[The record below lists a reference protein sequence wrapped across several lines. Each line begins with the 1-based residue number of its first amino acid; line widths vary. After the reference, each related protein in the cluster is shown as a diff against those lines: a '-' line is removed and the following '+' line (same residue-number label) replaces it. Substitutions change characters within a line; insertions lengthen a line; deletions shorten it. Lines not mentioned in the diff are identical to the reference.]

1 MEYQKFSH
9 KTPHLKGKQ
18 HQLDPNLDTKQLVK
32 HATIQ
37 YVDWDNDGD
46 VDEYDKKPKLVP
58 DENPTGTFAKDS
70 KKLIAKQKGEIKH
83 TKRGMAYEQM
93 EEKRYCPLC
102 DKKETRSE
110 CSYGPKMW
118 DKYSIAKIH
127 PANEAKDHEHSMARS
142 ELATIEKAVKRLK
155 SKMKGEGNIEAW
167 VQSKITKAAD
177 YIDSAADYLDSGE
190 HDVGESVSFSI
201 GSGHRTAQRKEK
213 SSKISS
219 QGSTEGERTAGKK
232 AVQRMGG
239 TAAEL
244 PTIKKEEKIVDKI
257 LQEIEEEKKG
267 LWANIHARREKG
279 LPKKKPGQKGYPK
292 TLDIEE
298 GLKQARKNVGAS
310 KCWTGKKVDPNQP
323 TKIKNGKEVPN
334 CVPES
339 ITIEDANGN
348 TFAEITDVI
357 SIPRNTNEDE
367 VCAYCGCDPCECE
380 GNGLDEAVRIPSKS
394 GNLLMV
400 VVMWRGKTYGL
411 RVFFPQSKMPNKKEV
426 EQEIQKI
433 YPESRV
439 TYFQKVERE
448 PGQPFLQVEDWQKK
462 NREDRTPG
470 MSQGAVD
477 EYRKQNRGS
486 KLQTAVTGNP
496 KPGSKDAKRRASYCL
511 RSKGQMDMHNIDCS
525 KDPDKAI
532 CQSRR
537 RWKC

>member
-1 MEYQKFSH
+1 MDYPKFSH

-18 HQLDPNLDTKQLVK
+18 HQLDPNLDLKQSVK
-32 HATIQ
+32 HATVQ

-58 DENPTGTFAKDS
+58 DENPTANFARDS
-70 KKLIAKQKGEIKH
+70 KKLIAKEKGEIKH

-118 DKYSIAKIH
+118 DKYSVAQIH

-155 SKMKGEGNIEAW
+155 TKMKGEGNIEAW

-190 HDVGESVSFSI
+190 HDVGEAWKMPEKIDPSDIRKSKRSASVRSLTKSPNPNEA
-201 GSGHRTAQRKEK
+201 SVAQRKRK
-213 SSKISS
+213 DPSLPSVRTGDTKI
-219 QGSTEGERTAGKK
+219 RNINAGY
-232 AVQRMGG
+232 
-239 TAAEL
+239 ESPL
-244 PTIKKEEKIVDKI
+244 VDKI
-257 LQEIEEEKKG
+257 LQE
-267 LWANIHARREKG
+267 
-279 LPKKKPGQKGYPK
+279 
-292 TLDIEE
+292 IEE

-339 ITIEDANGN
+339 VTIEDADGN

-367 VCAYCGCDPCECE
+367 VCPYCGCDPCECE
-380 GNGLDEAVRIPSKS
+380 GSDLDEAVKIPAKS

-400 VVMWRGKTYGL
+400 VVLWRGKTYGL

-433 YPESRV
+433 YPDSRV
-439 TYFQKVERE
+439 TYFQRVDRE

-462 NREDRTPG
+462 NREDKTDG
-470 MSQGAVD
+470 MSQDAVD
-477 EYRKQNRGS
+477 KYRSENPGS
-486 KLQTAVTGNP
+486 KLQTAVTEKKP
-496 KPGSKDAKRRASYCL
+496 KGKRAKRRKSFCR
-511 RSKGQMDMHNIDCS
+511 RSEGQMKMHNIDCS
-525 KDPDKAI
+525 KTPDKPI
-532 CQSRR
+532 CKARR
-537 RWKC
+537 RWRCK